1 MNYSVTNDKRKGVE
15 CVLYII
21 ACLVCA
27 ILEIFVFAKIV
38 ITNEAWNMV
47 FTIFKIVFSLSPVG
61 LVWIAKKCLKKQ
73 LLYLAGVPI
82 IEGTHDVE
90 LHSNYQDGLVLNAKI
105 EKKQTFD
112 SILLYFKTDKSES
125 TPDSCHIDN
134 AKKYSKLIYTYHND
148 GDGADKDN
156 KTHMGTAV
164 LTFIN
169 GKIKGFYYNNG
180 KDRQTYGRIA
190 S

>member
-1 MNYSVTNDKRKGVE
+1 MNYSVTNDKRKTVE
-15 CVLYII
+15 CALYLI
-21 ACLVCA
+21 ACLICA
-27 ILEIFVFAKIV
+27 IIEIFIFAKIA
-38 ITNEAWNMV
+38 ITHPAWNTI

-61 LVWIAKKCLKKQ
+61 LVWLAKKCFKKQ

-82 IEGTHDVE
+82 IEGNHDVK
-90 LHSNYQDGLVLNAKI
+90 LYSNYQEGLVLNAKI
-105 EKKQTFD
+105 EIKQTFD

-125 TPDSCHIDN
+125 APDSCHIDN
-134 AKKYSKLIYTYHND
+134 AKNYSKLIYTYHND
-148 GDGADKDN
+148 GDGSDENN

-169 GKIKGFYYNNG
+169 GKIDGYYYNNG
-180 KDRQTYGRIA
+180 KDRKTYGKIA

>member
-21 ACLVCA
+21 ACLFCA

-38 ITNEAWNMV
+38 ISNGVWNTI
-47 FTIFKIVFSLSPVG
+47 FTIFKVVFSLSPVG
-61 LVWIAKKCLKKQ
+61 LVWIVKKCFKKQ
-73 LLYLAGVPI
+73 LLYLAGVPV
-82 IEGTHDVE
+82 IEGTHNLK
-90 LHSNYQDGLVLNAKI
+90 LHSNYQEGLVLNARI
-105 EKKQTFD
+105 EIKQTFD

-134 AKKYSKLIYTYHND
+134 AKNYSKLIYTYHND

-169 GKIKGFYYNNG
+169 GKIEGFYYNNG

>member
-21 ACLVCA
+21 ACLICA
-27 ILEIFVFAKIV
+27 IFEIFVFAKIV

-73 LLYLAGVPI
+73 LLYLAGVPV

-105 EKKQTFD
+105 EIKQTFD

-125 TPDSCHIDN
+125 SPDSFHIDN
-134 AKKYSKLIYTYHND
+134 AKSYSKLIYTYHND
-148 GDGADKDN
+148 GDGADENN
-156 KTHMGTAV
+156 KTHMGTAI
-164 LTFIN
+164 LTFVN
-169 GKIKGFYYNNG
+169 GKIEGFYYNNG